1 MRSDMI
7 FQARLQLYKDIIGA
21 RFIYIVNVYKQIV
34 TDSIVQNK
42 SRRFW
47 QPVTKYVKNPNTLLI
62 RGNTT
67 TRKNKANF

>member
-7 FQARLQLYKDIIGA
+7 FQARLRLYKDIIGA

-47 QPVTKYVKNPNTLLI
+47 QTVTKYVKNPNTLLI

-67 TRKNKANF
+67 TRKNKTNF